1 MNLLILNILY
11 KWDHATCGLCI
22 WLLSLSICSR
32 FVHVLVCV
40 STLFIFM
47 SGYTTF
53 FFVCLSIHQLINIW
67 IVSTF
72 WLLWI
77 VVLWIFLEK
86 SLLEHYFSV
95 LLGMNFGVELILC
108 LTYWG
113 TAKLVHGIAKSWT
126 WLGDWHTHTHNCTIF
141 ISSSNV
147 WGFQLLYILA
157 NTLFFLS
164 FFNSYPNPCE
174 LAFVVALVCISIM
187 TNEIEHIFMCFLAI
201 YISLET
207 YQVFCPF

>member
-1 MNLLILNILY
+1 MMLSIFLCACYLSVCLLWKNVYLGLLPFFLIKFFLYFNKAVTPYYSFSRPWHLLINLISVSMNLLIMNILY
-11 KWDHATCGLCI
+11 KRDHATCGLCI

-32 FVHVLVCV
+32 FLHVLVCV
-40 STLFIFM
+40 STLFIFNVWI
-47 SGYTTF
+47 YHIF
-53 FFVCLSIHQLINIW
+53 CLFVCLSIHQLINIW

-95 LLGMNFGVELILC
+95 LLGINLGVELLHLMMIVC

-126 WLGDWHTHTHNCTIF
+126 R
-141 ISSSNV
+141 
-147 WGFQLLYILA
+147 
-157 NTLFFLS
+157 LS
-164 FFNSYPNPCE
+164 D
-174 LAFVVALVCISIM
+174 
-187 TNEIEHIFMCFLAI
+187 
-201 YISLET
+201 
-207 YQVFCPF
+207 